1 MSLSRLPQVA
11 LRRLFPA
18 ITAVPKS
25 LDDDQLKKMME
36 PQQPNINALL
46 QSKLEFSNLPLST
59 QQGLISALAKSTDS
73 SVPSAIGRLLVNLSG
88 SQGMLSSQ
96 DLALIKAAK
105 ATDNGTASSQ
115 TLQDG
120 SQPASPVESL
130 PVTDSEP
137 QTGALDAAS
146 VDALVKALRGTA
158 AISTESADSATRP
171 TQSKGLEEPKP
182 TARGRARKMS
192 EPASVE
198 HSEDEDTTPISAEL
212 SAAERRKEQNRR
224 AQKKFRQKD
233 KVRQKEIKWRA
244 SQYDELVESNKRFKR
259 DIDAITRERDQYRRI
274 LESHGIKIDTLDQST
289 KIAKPASTAAEA
301 VSPATTMVSPDMS
314 PQATPLGMDQIA
326 QDTFGQW
333 MPSQPTSTMN
343 ELLNSLA
350 MNAVKADPMF
360 GSSSSMASTLSHL
373 QQPQSQQPLAGTFSQ
388 PAVATE
394 PISSSEAQ
402 VPLTSLAAG
411 NQSYTADS
419 WLDAIQPMASTS
431 SDPLLMES
439 PLVVDQSNMDPHY
452 MSQTMLGSQLVDP
465 SMFMDEFLSSS
476 GFSETSVSRKR
487 SYDDAMF

>member
-36 PQQPNINALL
+36 PQQSNISAVL
-46 QSKLEFSNLPLST
+46 QSKLEFSNLPLTT
-59 QQGLISALAKSTDS
+59 QQGLISALAKSVDS

-105 ATDNGTASSQ
+105 ATDTSGASNQ

-120 SQPASPVESL
+120 SQPASPMESL

-137 QTGALDAAS
+137 QAGALDAAS

-158 AISTESADSATRP
+158 AISSESTDSAALP
-171 TQSKGLEEPKP
+171 PQPQSLKTSKP
-182 TARGRARKMS
+182 TARGRARRVS
-192 EPASVE
+192 EPASAE

-289 KIAKPASTAAEA
+289 KIAKPASTPAEA

-314 PQATPLGMDQIA
+314 PQATPLGMEQIA

-360 GSSSSMASTLSHL
+360 GSSSSMASTLSQQPL
-373 QQPQSQQPLAGTFSQ
+373 PQQPQQSLAGTFSQ
-388 PAVATE
+388 PAMATE
-394 PISSSEAQ
+394 PISSSETQ
-402 VPLTSLAAG
+402 IPLTGLAG
-411 NQSYTADS
+411 NQSYTTDS
-419 WLDAIQPMASTS
+419 WLDAIQPMTST

-439 PLVVDQSNMDPHY
+439 PLVVDQNNMDPQY

-476 GFSETSVSRKR
+476 AFSGTSVSRKR